1 LSLKAWLQNWYSS
14 ICLHTW
20 SMIAWVSGLAVE
32 ATKGLSNKIEVVAMK
47 ATRKTGESEVFIIGI
62 WEFVFKA

>member
-1 LSLKAWLQNWYSS
+1 
-14 ICLHTW
+14 
-20 SMIAWVSGLAVE
+20 MIAWVSGLAVE

-62 WEFVFKA
+62 WEFVVQGFRLLGFILFSM